1 MTFNTLNL
9 HDVAKVLTKGGQLKN
24 GEKYIA
30 YTFTD
35 SQGNETQVTAF
46 YAQEQTTE
54 NSQS

>member
-1 MTFNTLNL
+1 MTFNTLNI
-9 HDVAKVLTKGGQLKN
+9 HDVAKVLTKGGHLKN